1 MASTLS
7 LHHDCKYC
15 SLQSQ
20 IVNYN
25 YMSFFCTT
33 FLEKI
38 IIFFICS
45 VFRNLLLFLPKYS
58 NGSVKHLSSV
68 VFRRLLLPA
77 LAQPSRMELQF
88 PRLVSSV
95 LALALVFWDF
105 PFLLCRVPARPV
117 LCFSF
122 LGLSLHFIEPPLR
135 QGGGTLASLK
145 VGVRQKVGEMRSL
158 LSSFLAASPSGIA
171 CGRHSSGSQGG
182 CWNSGRCVWEA
193 QALRSDGLDWPSTC
207 YVLLYSIGWV
217 ILPFLKLSF
226 FIAGTFQGCC
236 TD

>member
-1 MASTLS
+1 
-7 LHHDCKYC
+7 
-15 SLQSQ
+15 
-20 IVNYN
+20 
-25 YMSFFCTT
+25 MSFFCTT

-117 LCFSF
+117 LCFSS
-122 LGLSLHFIEPPLR
+122 LGLSLHFIEPPLQR
-135 QGGGTLASLK
+135 GGGTLASLK

-171 CGRHSSGSQGG
+171 CGRHSSGSQSG
-182 CWNSGRCVWEA
+182 CWNSGRPVCVGSAGSEVRRAGLAINMLCPTVQHWMSDLALSEA
-193 QALRSDGLDWPSTC
+193 QFLHCRHLSG
-207 YVLLYSIGWV
+207 LLYGLNKIC
-217 ILPFLKLSF
+217 LK
-226 FIAGTFQGCC
+226 
-236 TD
+236 